1 MIVRLQR
8 DFLNT
13 LRQQQ
18 QAEDDEYSDDEV
30 CALNF
35 TKPSHLSDSVPRAMT
50 LFLRFDVL
58 PLKVHSR
65 VYWAQSTTGEADLLW
80 RQNDYSM
87 RCTIVVKWRMS
98 TINTI
103 RGPL

>member
-35 TKPSHLSDSVPRAMT
+35 TNHRIYLTQYPGRRRCSFA
-50 LFLRFDVL
+50 
-58 PLKVHSR
+58 
-65 VYWAQSTTGEADLLW
+65 STCY
-80 RQNDYSM
+80 R
-87 RCTIVVKWRMS
+87 
-98 TINTI
+98 
-103 RGPL
+103 